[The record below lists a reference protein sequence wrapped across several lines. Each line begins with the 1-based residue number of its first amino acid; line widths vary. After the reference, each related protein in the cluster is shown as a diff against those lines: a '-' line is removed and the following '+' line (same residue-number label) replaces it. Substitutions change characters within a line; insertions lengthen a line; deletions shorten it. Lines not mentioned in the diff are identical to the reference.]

1 MTVSG
6 RGWDGGSRMKPAA
19 EIDIRYG
26 SELLKRHS
34 ESWPRYGIVSTP
46 SALTVADWS
55 LSRSPEGVAYA
66 EWLDSEHQRELGRQ
80 LPDDIELVVG
90 LGGGR
95 ALDASK
101 FVALNR
107 GVPLI
112 LVPTI
117 ASSGAIIHGVVA
129 KWEGRKIIGGVD
141 DWPWVDCEHVLVD
154 YEIVMAAPSYLNTAG
169 LGDILCMYAGVVEWR
184 WRAEQGS
191 GPAFDQVSAT
201 VLENYLDE
209 LVQGFTQT
217 LDLQENLTAA
227 SIEHI
232 VSSLQERDSRQLPA
246 GTESG
251 DHPFWLALELINDR
265 GWIHGEVVALGAVII
280 AWQAEAA
287 PEKLT
292 TMLNACQVRIRP
304 SAMGLSY
311 EELRKGLEFVSP
323 YMKERGTDSIL
334 RHRPITGARFDEL
347 WAFLEEA

>member
-6 RGWDGGSRMKPAA
+6 RGWDGGSRMKRAA

-26 SELLKRHS
+26 SELLRRDS

-46 SALTVADWS
+46 SALAAAGPS
-55 LSRSPEGVAYA
+55 LARSPEGIAYA
-66 EWLDSEHQRELGRQ
+66 EWLDSQHQRELGRQ

-101 FVALNR
+101 FVALDK

-141 DWPWVDCEHVLVD
+141 DWPWVDCEYVLVD
-154 YEIVMAAPSYLNTAG
+154 YDVVMAAPYYLNTAG
-169 LGDILCMYAGVVEWR
+169 LGDILCMYAGLAEWR
-184 WRAEQGS
+184 WRAGQGS
-191 GPAFDQVSAT
+191 GPEFDQGAAT
-201 VLENYLDE
+201 TLENYLDE
-209 LVQGFTQT
+209 LVQGFRQT
-217 LDLQENLTAA
+217 LGPQENLTAA

-246 GTESG
+246 GTEAATILSG
-251 DHPFWLALELINDR
+251 WLWN
-265 GWIHGEVVALGAVII
+265 
-280 AWQAEAA
+280 
-287 PEKLT
+287 
-292 TMLNACQVRIRP
+292 
-304 SAMGLSY
+304 
-311 EELRKGLEFVSP
+311 
-323 YMKERGTDSIL
+323 
-334 RHRPITGARFDEL
+334 
-347 WAFLEEA
+347 